1 MTPRVR
7 ARSCAA
13 IAAAAVCCG
22 AGLAAFEAAPPP
34 RPPSASRAT
43 AIAEAYNQ
51 REIGEP
57 GWRRV
62 HLELRS
68 GAQVTRSFSILH
80 LWRRAGDE
88 MRSLVILEQPEGL
101 RGTSYLLIEDPKAL
115 TGMRLFLRLPTGLRQ
130 VLTITPSRFDEGV
143 LGSDFSYSD
152 FRWHIPTAG
161 YTLNLAGASRLL
173 GRDVWMIDAVPANA
187 QTSQSS
193 SWSRV
198 RYYVGREPVLL
209 LGADFFHSTAAA
221 PFKQLRVE
229 ALTRVGKAWTQ
240 TRMVM
245 RLAGGRSSELTLRDQ
260 GPAPDAIDAG
270 FFTPQTLPVVAN
282 DWGTWVA
289 RGLLRRQGP

>member
-1 MTPRVR
+1 MRVR
-7 ARSCAA
+7 RSAV
-13 IAAAAVCCG
+13 IAAAAAACCG
-22 AGLAAFEAAPPP
+22 AGLAAFAATFATAPP
-34 RPPSASRAT
+34 RPPAPGGVA
-43 AIAEAYNQ
+43 AIVDAYNQ

-68 GAQVTRSFSILH
+68 GVQVTRFFSILH

-88 MRSLVILEQPEGL
+88 MRSLVILEEPEGL
-101 RGTSYLLIEDPKAL
+101 RGTSYLLLEDPKAL

-152 FRWHIPTAG
+152 FRWRIPTAG
-161 YTLNLAGASRLL
+161 YTISLAGAARLA

-187 QTSQSS
+187 QISQSS

-209 LGADFFHSTAAA
+209 LGADFFRSTAAA

-229 ALTRVGKAWTQ
+229 ALTRVGKVWTQ

-270 FFTPQTLPVVAN
+270 FFTPRMLPVVAN
-282 DWGTWVA
+282 DWRAWEA
-289 RGLLRRQGP
+289 RRLLRRQGP